1 MKKGNKNINNNFLR
15 LIKTVE
21 ELANKEIKEPGLLR
35 AFDDALGS
43 TLEVLNTS
51 FILGRNAEKVN
62 VLKSFW
68 GVLKAVLELELKDQ
82 GEKSNE
88 GKNITSEGGE
98 KITG

>member
-1 MKKGNKNINNNFLR
+1 MKDGNKNINNNFLR

-21 ELANKEIKEPGLLR
+21 KLANEEIKEPGLLK
-35 AFDDALGS
+35 AFDDALDS

-68 GVLKAVLELELKDQ
+68 SVLKVVTEMELKKEGIED
-82 GEKSNE
+82 GIKKDDTE
-88 GKNITSEGGE
+88 GKE

>member
-1 MKKGNKNINNNFLR
+1 MKKGNKTINNNFLR

-21 ELANKEIKEPGLLR
+21 DLANKEIKEPGLLR
-35 AFDDALGS
+35 ALDDALGS
-43 TLEVLNTS
+43 TIEVLNTS

-68 GVLKAVLELELKDQ
+68 GVMKNVLELEMNKK
-82 GEKSNE
+82 GEKDNE
-88 GKNITSEGGE
+88 TKNVTSEGGE

>member
-1 MKKGNKNINNNFLR
+1 MKDGNKNINNNFLR

-21 ELANKEIKEPGLLR
+21 KLANEEIQEPGLLK

-43 TLEVLNTS
+43 TLEILNTS

-68 GVLKAVLELELKDQ
+68 SVLKVVTEMELKKD
-82 GEKSNE
+82 GEEDGIKKDDTE
-88 GKNITSEGGE
+88 GKE

>member
-1 MKKGNKNINNNFLR
+1 MKDGNKNINNNFLR

-21 ELANKEIKEPGLLR
+21 KLANEEIKEPGLLK

-68 GVLKAVLELELKDQ
+68 SVLKVVTEMELKKE
-82 GEKSNE
+82 GEEDVIKKDDTE
-88 GKNITSEGGE
+88 GKE

>member
-1 MKKGNKNINNNFLR
+1 MKDGNKNINNNFLR

-21 ELANKEIKEPGLLR
+21 KLANEEIKEPGLLK
-35 AFDDALGS
+35 AFDDALDS

-68 GVLKAVLELELKDQ
+68 SVLKVVTEMELK
-82 GEKSNE
+82 KE
-88 GKNITSEGGE
+88 GKEDGIKKDDTEGKE